1 VCSKPNMDLLELR
14 QRLKALEEQ
23 LTSLAQ
29 RLLRAE
35 LRLKELEAER
45 QGGWR
50 KFSDP

>member
-1 VCSKPNMDLLELR
+1 MCPKPDMDLLELR
-14 QRLKALEEQ
+14 QRLMALEEQ

-35 LRLKELEAER
+35 LRLKEMEAER